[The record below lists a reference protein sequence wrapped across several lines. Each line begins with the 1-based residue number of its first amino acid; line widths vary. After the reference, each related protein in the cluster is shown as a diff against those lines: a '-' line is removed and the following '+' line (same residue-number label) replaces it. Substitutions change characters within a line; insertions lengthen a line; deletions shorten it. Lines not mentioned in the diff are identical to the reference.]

1 MIRHRRIGASD
12 MTTLHFTLRQLEIF
26 AAVVRTGQVK
36 RAAAA
41 LHLSQAA
48 VSQALRELAEA
59 LDLTLFERDGRRIVP
74 TAAAR
79 QLLRLAAAPMAE
91 FDALPGRLRPS
102 ADNAELAGDIRI
114 AASSTIARYILPSAL
129 AAVRREH
136 PALDLAVISG
146 NSSQAEAHVAALEA
160 DIGFIEG
167 PPTRD
172 DLHAAAWR
180 TDTLQI
186 IAPPDYPVAAVSPTD
201 LAAHPWV
208 AREPGSGTRAVFEQ
222 SLALAGLAAPQA
234 HLVIDDSGAIV
245 RAVAAGAGLACVSRL
260 AAIQASA
267 NARVQCLD
275 LPGLSLQRP
284 LWCLSRA
291 GHAHSPLIERFRATL
306 DGAIGV
312 DFDESDA

>member
-1 MIRHRRIGASD
+1 

-36 RAAAA
+36 RAAAT

-48 VSQALRELAEA
+48 VSQALRELAQA

-79 QLLRLAAAPMAE
+79 QLLRLAAAPMADL
-91 FDALPGRLRPS
+91 DALPGQLRPTDDD
-102 ADNAELAGDIRI
+102 AGLAGDIRI
-114 AASSTIARYILPSAL
+114 AASSTIARYILPAAL
-129 AAVRREH
+129 AALRREH
-136 PALDLAVISG
+136 PALDLIVISG
-146 NSSQAEAHVAALEA
+146 NSSQAEARVAALDA

-172 DLHAAAWR
+172 DLDPIAWR

-186 IAPPDYPVAAVSPTD
+186 IAPPDYPVAAVSPID

-245 RAVAAGAGLACVSRL
+245 RAVAAGAGLACVNRL
-260 AAIQASA
+260 AATQATTHD
-267 NARVQCLD
+267 RVQCLD
-275 LPGLSLQRP
+275 LPGLSLRRP
-284 LWCLSRA
+284 LWCLRRT
-291 GHAHSPLIERFRATL
+291 GRDHSPLVERFRSAL
-306 DGAIGV
+306 DAALGV
-312 DFDESDA
+312 AFDGSDA